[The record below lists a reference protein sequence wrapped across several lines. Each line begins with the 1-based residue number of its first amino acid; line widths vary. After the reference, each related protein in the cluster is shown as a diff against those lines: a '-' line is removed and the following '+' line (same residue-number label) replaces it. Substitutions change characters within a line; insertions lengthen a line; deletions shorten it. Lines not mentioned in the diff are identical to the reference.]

1 MLRGNY
7 GWRRTATGREPEMT
21 RCTTSCIVV
30 LALAVALWASALW
43 AADFVVVCPV
53 TGMVDDGLGVLIERA
68 VKESNGARALILEV
82 DTPGGLVDSAI
93 EISKSLS
100 AAPCRTIAYIHG
112 MGAISAGA
120 LISYACK
127 DMIMA
132 PDTNIGAATPVV
144 PSAEGMAPTG
154 EKEVSFMRAKMRALA
169 ERNGHNP
176 AIGEAMVDKDI
187 ELRAYTDEHGK
198 LQVFAVYNSPVEG
211 TSTTDMVR
219 RVVDALPPELE
230 EVRKLAKEVLPS
242 STENAPETPPP
253 PTTIPVATVAPDPSL
268 GEVILPAGKLLTLTP
283 QEAIKY
289 GVIPATAGNL
299 EEVLKHYGLTDVEV
313 RRLQMTWAE
322 AAFRWLT
329 NPVIA
334 GILLMLGIG
343 GIYLE
348 IKTPGF
354 GIPGVIGIVCLAMFF
369 GAHVVLGVADWI
381 DVLLVVIGLAL
392 IITEIFIL
400 PGHLIFGVTGILCVL
415 VGLYMSL
422 TTVTVP
428 RYSWDYD
435 RLRGA
440 LVSMTVAM
448 ASLTAF
454 VYAVWKLFPHTPFHS
469 ALVQTLEQ
477 KPEQGYVVQTAE
489 QQDAAIGLKGVAIS
503 MLRPAGRGRFAG
515 KTFQVVSRG
524 EFIED
529 GTPIVIIQADGNRY
543 VVAKAEKE
551 A

>member
-1 MLRGNY
+1 
-7 GWRRTATGREPEMT
+7 MT
-21 RCTTSCIVV
+21 RCTILCIVV
-30 LALAVALWASALW
+30 LALAAALWAPTLW

-120 LISYACK
+120 LISYSCK

-144 PSAEGMAPTG
+144 PSAEGMVPTG

-187 ELRAYTDEHGK
+187 ELRAYTDERGK
-198 LQVFAVYNSPVEG
+198 LQVFAVYNSPAEG
-211 TSTTDMVR
+211 TSTSDIVR
-219 RVVDALPPELE
+219 RVVDALPPELD

-242 STENAPETPPP
+242 PTEDASATPPAS
-253 PTTIPVATVAPDPSL
+253 TAAAGITPDPNL

-289 GVIPATAGNL
+289 GVVPTTASNL
-299 EEVLKHYGLTDVEV
+299 EEVLTHYGLTDVEV
-313 RRLQMTWAE
+313 RRIQMTWAE

-400 PGHLIFGVTGILCVL
+400 PGHLVFGVTGILCVL

-448 ASLTAF
+448 ASLAAF

-477 KPEQGYVVQTAE
+477 KPEAGYTVQTAE
-489 QQDAAIGLKGVAIS
+489 QHDAAIGLKGVAIS
-503 MLRPAGRGRFAG
+503 MLRPAGRGRFG
-515 KTFQVVSRG
+515 NMTFQVVSRG
-524 EFIED
+524 EFIEN